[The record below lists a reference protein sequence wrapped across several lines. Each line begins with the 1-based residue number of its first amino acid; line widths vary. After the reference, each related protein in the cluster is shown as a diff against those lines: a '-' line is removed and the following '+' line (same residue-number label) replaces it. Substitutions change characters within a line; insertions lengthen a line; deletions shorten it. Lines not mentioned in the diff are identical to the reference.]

1 MIHVIA
7 TAHIVKG
14 HRQEFLD
21 EFNANVPNVLAE
33 KGCIQYTPTVDL
45 VSGIDHQIPPE
56 EDTVVIIEQWE
67 TIEDLNNHIPVEL
80 LKCVTFYHS
89 YWKSPPANVTPFIAA
104 WSKRVAVPRKNR
116 ERRC

>member
-14 HRQEFLD
+14 HRQTFLH

-33 KGCIQYTPTVDL
+33 KGCLQYTPTVDL

-67 TIEDLNNHIPVEL
+67 TIEDLSNHLVAPHMLE
-80 LKCVTFYHS
+80 YR
-89 YWKSPPANVTPFIAA
+89 
-104 WSKRVAVPRKNR
+104 KRVKDIIRSAGLRITTSQWNS
-116 ERRC
+116 

>member
-14 HRQEFLD
+14 HRQTFLH
-21 EFNANVPNVLAE
+21 EFNANVPHVLAE
-33 KGCIQYTPTVDL
+33 KGCLQYTPTVDL

-67 TIEDLNNHIPVEL
+67 SIEDLGNHLVAPHMLE
-80 LKCVTFYHS
+80 CR
-89 YWKSPPANVTPFIAA
+89 
-104 WSKRVAVPRKNR
+104 KRVKDIVRSAELRITTSQLNS
-116 ERRC
+116 

>member
-7 TAHIVKG
+7 TVHIVKG
-14 HRQEFLD
+14 HRKEFLH

-67 TIEDLNNHIPVEL
+67 TIEDLSNHLVAPHMLE
-80 LKCVTFYHS
+80 YR
-89 YWKSPPANVTPFIAA
+89 
-104 WSKRVAVPRKNR
+104 KRVKDIVRSAELRITTSQLNS
-116 ERRC
+116 

>member
-14 HRQEFLD
+14 HRQTFLH

-33 KGCIQYTPTVDL
+33 KGCLHYTPTVDL

-67 TIEDLNNHIPVEL
+67 SIEDLGNHLVAPHMLE
-80 LKCVTFYHS
+80 YR
-89 YWKSPPANVTPFIAA
+89 
-104 WSKRVAVPRKNR
+104 KRVKDIVRSAELRITTSQLNS
-116 ERRC
+116 

>member
-14 HRQEFLD
+14 HRQTFLH

-33 KGCIQYTPTVDL
+33 KGCLQYTPTVDL

-67 TIEDLNNHIPVEL
+67 SIEDLGNHLVAPHMLE
-80 LKCVTFYHS
+80 YR
-89 YWKSPPANVTPFIAA
+89 
-104 WSKRVAVPRKNR
+104 KRVKDIVRSAELRITTSQLNS
-116 ERRC
+116 